1 MNLENGI
8 ELMSYKHYRILDD
21 LSLGY
26 FINIF
31 FLKREKK
38 IPIVVWK
45 VDFY

>member
-26 FINIF
+26 FINIV
-31 FLKREKK
+31 FL
-38 IPIVVWK
+38 
-45 VDFY
+45 

>member
-21 LSLGY
+21 LALII

-31 FLKREKK
+31 F
-38 IPIVVWK
+38 
-45 VDFY
+45 